1 MRDLYN
7 PYRTS
12 EPCNPLA
19 GIGPAVELFG
29 TTLVPSLRPLGPSL
43 PAGFHAQ
50 LRSETLRR
58 ANPHPFQRVIV
69 GILVG
74 GMALALWIGKA
85 AESVQAETPG
95 GWAHMRGGVDSHS
108 PRPPHECPS
117 DSNSRQLG
125 LGSAGGL

>member
-7 PYRTS
+7 PYRTP
-12 EPCNPLA
+12 EPCNPLS

-50 LRSETLRR
+50 LKADPFAT
-58 ANPHPFQRVIV
+58 PGQHPFQRVIV

-74 GMALALWIGKA
+74 GMALAMWIGQG
-85 AESVQAETPG
+85 AESVQAETP
-95 GWAHMRGGVDSHS
+95 DSAAS
-108 PRPPHECPS
+108 TT
-117 DSNSRQLG
+117 D
-125 LGSAGGL
+125 